1 MTQPANVD
9 PLPRDSR
16 TREQALVF
24 SIGAFSFAIA
34 AAAVQEIRNT
44 DSLGG
49 SVTDLDQS
57 AIKKVG
63 HIVERDSRFY
73 YVVSGCEHFHLPVSR
88 PTSVL
93 ILRDA
98 PVAILVDRIEEM
110 AELRVM
116 LPLPRAFCGEERS
129 WYRGLTVLGR
139 RVLPVADPR
148 GFLSETELQQLEQQ
162 NPELLQI
169 IGGGAL
175 ERKRA

>member
-1 MTQPANVD
+1 MTQPASSG
-9 PLPRDSR
+9 LTPRDAHM
-16 TREQALVF
+16 REQALVF
-24 SIGAFSFAIA
+24 SIGAFSFVIA

-49 SVTDLDQS
+49 SVTDLEAS
-57 AIKKVG
+57 AIGKVQ

-73 YVVSGCEHFHLPVSR
+73 YVVSGYEHFRLSISR

-98 PVAILVDRIEEM
+98 PVAVLVDRIEEM
-110 AELRVM
+110 AELRVI
-116 LPLPRAFCGEERS
+116 LPLPRSFCGEERT

-139 RVLPVADPR
+139 RVLPVANPR
-148 GFLSETELQQLEQQ
+148 GFLTQAELRQLEEQ
-162 NPELLQI
+162 NPGLLHSV
-169 IGGGAL
+169 GAGAQ